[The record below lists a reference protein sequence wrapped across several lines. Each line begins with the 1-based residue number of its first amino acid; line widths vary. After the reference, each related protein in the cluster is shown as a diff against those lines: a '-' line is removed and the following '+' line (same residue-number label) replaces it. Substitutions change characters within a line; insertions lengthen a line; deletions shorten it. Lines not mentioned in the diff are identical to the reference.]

1 MKALYYR
8 FLLLLLKPFWQ
19 MALSIVDL
27 FKYSKKQSTRIK
39 KILVP
44 FIIMLI
50 PGNNNIFPII
60 QEKMI
65 NPQGMLSRGSGNTM
79 QKILSYL
86 EKQQMAKACL
96 SLNKV
101 LTNPET
107 IHELV
112 ESSKIKTASVYVVEQ
127 SMKYINDANAGTT
140 IMRTNLLASVTAHI
154 HYPVE
159 EVKKHITN
167 EKISYMAAVHN
178 TTTPVRALG
187 ETKLINDFA
196 NKHNEHIE
204 KIELTND
211 KVTITENV
219 SNDNKNPDAL
229 VTYKTSEGVIQKP
242 IDVKMSNLEDGY
254 LKGHLREIPVY
265 GKEIV
270 AYPNTHKTTLPEFYN
285 NMYEDIVRVITMSNI
300 KKIRTLDYINQ
311 KLYQKKMHQLHQYI
325 DNSQGNLDQLLIK
338 HPQIEQTL
346 MEINTIPGVIFSPT
360 FINIHYIQDTALTP
374 QEMEF
379 LEFMANKADHLTLSK
394 ESYMTNYLTQALKK
408 YRELFDDK
416 TYHKLKPLVKCYPW
430 IKRGL
435 GDVISKDF
443 YTS

>member
-1 MKALYYR
+1 MKT
-8 FLLLLLKPFWQ
+8 F
-19 MALSIVDL
+19 
-27 FKYSKKQSTRIK
+27 FKYILHILKNNIKQST
-39 KILVP
+39 KIIEQVFL
-44 FIIMLI
+44 LI
-50 PGNNNIFPII
+50 PAKFKFLPLIE
-60 QEKMI
+60 EKMI

-79 QKILSYL
+79 QRMLSYL

-96 SLNKV
+96 NLNKI

-112 ESSKIKTASVYVVEQ
+112 ESSKIKTASAHVVEQ

-140 IMRTNLLASVTAHI
+140 IMRTNLLASVTTHI

-159 EVKKHITN
+159 EVEKHITN
-167 EKISYMAAVHN
+167 AKISYMAAAHN
-178 TTTPVRALG
+178 TTTPVRVLG
-187 ETKLINDFA
+187 ETKVINDFA

-285 NMYEDIVRVITMSNI
+285 DMYKGLVRVITMSDI
-300 KKIRTLDYINQ
+300 KKIRTLDDINQ
-311 KLYQKKMHQLHQYI
+311 KLYEKKMHQLQEHLSS
-325 DNSQGNLDQLLIK
+325 SQGSLDQLLIK
-338 HPQIEQTL
+338 HPQMEQTL
-346 MEINTIPGVIFSPT
+346 MGINTIPGVIFSPT

-374 QEMEF
+374 REMEF

-408 YRELFDDK
+408 YRELFDEK
-416 TYHKLKPLVKCYPW
+416 TYDKLKPLVKCYPW

-435 GDVISKDF
+435 GDVIPKDF
-443 YTS
+443 YKS